1 VQTWVQQQ
9 RLSLS
14 AVVEAFDTF
23 EGLRRPAQPA
33 LAAREIRAKHL
44 PAYTVGRRALC
55 TIHMALARAGVVGIH
70 MLYQMSELKL
80 SSRCPSG
87 EAHDLERY
95 GPAWATITCRRG
107 SVGALCSASTGRS

>member
-55 TIHMALARAGVVGIH
+55 PIHMALARAGVVGIH
-70 MLYQMSELKL
+70 MLI
-80 SSRCPSG
+80 P
-87 EAHDLERY
+87 D
-95 GPAWATITCRRG
+95 
-107 SVGALCSASTGRS
+107 VGVEVVEPMPIWRSA